1 MQLENFRLCD
11 PTLVTDPC
19 PQIFHTVF
27 TKRHAQEVDDLEW
40 WFCEI
45 GHGRQE
51 ATSRN
56 ATATTQ
62 LVHCTEPQRS
72 AHCPTEPWQIES
84 VLTDPGALGALSF
97 RVRTARNSWNEG
109 IRHR

>member
-19 PQIFHTVF
+19 SHIFHALF
-27 TKRHAQEVDDLEW
+27 TKRHAKEVDDMEW
-40 WFCEI
+40 RQCEI

-56 ATATTQ
+56 AAATTQ

>member
-11 PTLVTDPC
+11 PTLVTNPC

-51 ATSRN
+51 AARCN
-56 ATATTQ
+56 AAATTQ
-62 LVHCTEPQRS
+62 
-72 AHCPTEPWQIES
+72 
-84 VLTDPGALGALSF
+84 
-97 RVRTARNSWNEG
+97 
-109 IRHR
+109 